1 MTLTITWL
9 AGRDSEMSTLPPNI
23 DRVACVGENDKVA
36 GLVDE
41 QLDDPV
47 YSTSS

>member
-1 MTLTITWL
+1 MTLTVTWL

-23 DRVACVGENDKVA
+23 DRVAYVGENDKVA
-36 GLVDE
+36 GPADE
-41 QLDDPV
+41 QLDTLV